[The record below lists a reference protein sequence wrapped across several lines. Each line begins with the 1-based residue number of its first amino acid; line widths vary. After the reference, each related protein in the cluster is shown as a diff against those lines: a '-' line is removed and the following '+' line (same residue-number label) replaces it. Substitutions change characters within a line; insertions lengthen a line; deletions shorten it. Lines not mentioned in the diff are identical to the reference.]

1 MEKIG
6 KAGRP
11 VPAAVNFQP
20 QKIHILKRQE
30 ALARIRPLTR
40 FVYGAPVVLL
50 FCADT
55 SKVRKSPVE
64 HGYHTGEVDMRIVCS
79 HMTLEA
85 WERSSALCGCGALTQ
100 GRRPAP
106 LTCRGTSIPFVCC
119 PSDIPEETLSLISR
133 GIMDTHAQRNG
144 ERARNKSSSWYAVG
158 DAGSD
163 AQH

>member
-85 WERSSALCGCGALTQ
+85 WERSSGSVWV
-100 GRRPAP
+100 
-106 LTCRGTSIPFVCC
+106 RGF
-119 PSDIPEETLSLISR
+119 
-133 GIMDTHAQRNG
+133 
-144 ERARNKSSSWYAVG
+144 
-158 DAGSD
+158 DAGQTASTFD
-163 AQH
+163 LPGYIKPIRLLPIGYPGRDSEPYKPRHHGYPRSAKW